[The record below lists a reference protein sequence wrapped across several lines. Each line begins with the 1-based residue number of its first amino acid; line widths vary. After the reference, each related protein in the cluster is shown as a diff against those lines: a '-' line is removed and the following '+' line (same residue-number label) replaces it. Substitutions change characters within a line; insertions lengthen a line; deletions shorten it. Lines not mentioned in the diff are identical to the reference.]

1 MQNAVIL
8 KPGREKPVR
17 QRHPWVFSGAI
28 AQLPSGVA
36 DGEIVPVLDAK
47 GRWLA
52 QGYLN
57 RQSQIQVRLLSW
69 NQAEQI
75 DAAFWR
81 RRLEAAHQLR
91 QNTAELA
98 QADCYRLVHGES
110 DYLPGLTVD
119 RYGAHLVLQAGTLG
133 IDQRKQQL
141 AEQLMEITGC
151 AGVVERSDDPNR
163 RKEGLPLTSGLLAGA
178 APPAKLIVSEPSLSG
193 QPLRFQVDLLDGQK
207 TGFYLDQR
215 ENRRRTAAY
224 CAGKRVLN
232 AFSYTGA
239 FAVHAL
245 AAGATHVVNL
255 DSSVEAL
262 ELGEINLQLNHFD
275 PDTDCTS
282 IAGDVFEVLRDWREL
297 GAPDLTALHPAASSA
312 KSRFNSLFDVII
324 LDPPKFAQSK
334 SHVERALRGYKDIN
348 LLAMQLLA
356 PGGALITFSCSG
368 LVDAALFQ
376 KVIFGA
382 AIDAGRDVQI
392 IDFLH
397 QASDHPVAATFP
409 EGAYLK
415 GLICRV
421 L

>member
-8 KPGREKPVR
+8 KPGRDKPVR

-28 AQLPSGVA
+28 AQLPTGAA
-36 DGEIVPVLDAK
+36 DGDIVPVLDAK
-47 GRWLA
+47 GHWLA

-69 NQAEQI
+69 EPSEQI
-75 DAAFWR
+75 DEAFWR
-81 RRLEAAHQLR
+81 GRLQTAYHLR
-91 QNTAELA
+91 QNTIERA
-98 QADCYRLVHGES
+98 QTDCYRLVHGES

-133 IDQRKQQL
+133 IDQRKAQL
-141 AEQLMEITGC
+141 ARQLMEITGC

-163 RKEGLPLTSGLLAGA
+163 RKEGLALASGLLVGE
-178 APPAKLIVSEPSLSG
+178 APPDKLIVSEPDRHG
-193 QPLRFQVDLLDGQK
+193 RPLRFQVDLLGGQK
-207 TGFYLDQR
+207 TGFYLDQS
-215 ENRRRTAAY
+215 ENRRRAAAF
-224 CAGKRVLN
+224 CTGQRVLN
-232 AFSYTGA
+232 AFCYTGA

-245 AAGATHVVNL
+245 AAGAAHVVNL
-255 DSSVEAL
+255 DASVEAL
-262 ELGEINLQLNHFD
+262 ELGEVNLQLNDFE
-275 PDTDCTS
+275 PDACCTS
-282 IAGDVFEVLRDWREL
+282 IAGDVFEVLRDWRDF
-297 GAPDLTALHPAASSA
+297 GAPDLAALHRGQQSA
-312 KSRFNSLFDVII
+312 KSLFDVII

-348 LLAMQLLA
+348 LLAMQLLG
-356 PGGALITFSCSG
+356 PGGALVTFSCSG
-368 LVDAALFQ
+368 LIDAALFQ

-382 AIDAGRDVQI
+382 AVDAGRDVQI
-392 IDFLH
+392 IEFLH

-415 GLICRV
+415 GFICRV

>member
-1 MQNAVIL
+1 MQNAVVL

-28 AQLPSGVA
+28 AQLPPHVPN
-36 DGEIVPVLDAK
+36 GEIVPVVDAR
-47 GRWLA
+47 GQWLA

-69 NQAEQI
+69 GQAESI
-75 DAAFWR
+75 DDAFWR
-81 RRLEAAHQLR
+81 RRLQNAYQLR
-91 QNTAELA
+91 QQTVPLTHS
-98 QADCYRLVHGES
+98 DCYRLVHGES

-119 RYGAHLVLQAGTLG
+119 RYGAYLVLQAGTLG

-141 AEQLMEITGC
+141 AQQLLDITGC
-151 AGVVERSDDPNR
+151 LGVVERSDDPNR
-163 RKEGLPLTSGLLAGA
+163 RKEGLAPATGLLAGS
-178 APPAKLIVSEPSLSG
+178 APPADLLISETDLQG
-193 QPLRFQVDLLDGQK
+193 RALRFQIDLMGGQK

-215 ENRRRTAAY
+215 ENRRRAAAY
-224 CAGKRVLN
+224 CSGKQVLN

-245 AAGATHVVNL
+245 SAGAAHVVNL
-255 DSSVEAL
+255 DASIEAL
-262 ELGEINLQLNHFD
+262 ELGEINLQLNGFD
-275 PDTDCTS
+275 PDGCCTN
-282 IAGDVFEVLRDWREL
+282 IAGDVFEVLRDWRDA
-297 GAPDLTALHPAASSA
+297 GTPTMHGQMGIGS
-312 KSRFNSLFDVII
+312 FDVII

-356 PGGALITFSCSG
+356 PGGILVTFSCSG

-376 KVIFGA
+376 KVLFGA
-382 AIDAGRDVQI
+382 AMDAERDVQFI
-392 IDFLH
+392 EYL
-397 QASDHPVAATFP
+397 QQGSDHPVAATFP

-415 GLICRV
+415 GFICRI